1 MLKHSGQRHFPLL
14 LKLKEK
20 IQILLLLI
28 NDLQQLLYTFQITK
42 LYRT

>member
-20 IQILLLLI
+20 NPDFI
-28 NDLQQLLYTFQITK
+28 IT
-42 LYRT
+42 Y